1 MISAPR
7 SGAPR
12 VVRQANRG
20 APGTDPHRYDRGV
33 NPSDVAPAVMTAA
46 VVLTGLMAG
55 LFAAFD
61 YCVMPGL
68 RRVSDDA
75 FVAAMRGI
83 NVAIIN
89 PVFAVIFGGALLSAG
104 AAVAVSWSEP
114 SARWWATAGFVL
126 YVATLAITG
135 LRNVPLNEAL
145 EDGPVSSTVDATSLR
160 AEFEQPWTRWNL
172 ARTATSCGAF
182 FALVVA
188 AVQL

>member
-1 MISAPR
+1 
-7 SGAPR
+7 
-12 VVRQANRG
+12 
-20 APGTDPHRYDRGV
+20 V
-33 NPSDVAPAVMTAA
+33 NPSDVEPAVMTAA
-46 VVLTGLMAG
+46 VVLTGLVAG

-68 RRVSDDA
+68 RRVADDA
-75 FVAAMRGI
+75 FVATMRGI

-89 PVFAVIFGGALLSAG
+89 PVFGVVFGGALVAAG

-114 SARWWATAGFVL
+114 TARWWATAGFVL
-126 YVATLAITG
+126 YVGTLAITG

-145 EDGPVSSTVDATSLR
+145 EDGPLSSTADASALR
-160 AEFEQPWTRWNL
+160 AEFERSWTRWNL
-172 ARTATSCGAF
+172 TRTATSCGAF